1 MDIFQMVGAAFV
13 LFVAAVVCIDLV
25 RTDRDNGERDD

>member
-13 LFVAAVVCIDLV
+13 LFVAAIACIDLV
-25 RTDRDNGERDD
+25 RTDRANERRDE

>member
-1 MDIFQMVGAAFV
+1 MDFLQIVGVAFV
-13 LFVAAVVCIDLV
+13 LFVAAVACVDLV

>member
-1 MDIFQMVGAAFV
+1 MDFLQIVGVAFV
-13 LFVAAVVCIDLV
+13 FFVAAVVCIDLV

>member
-1 MDIFQMVGAAFV
+1 MDFLQIVGVAFV
-13 LFVAAVVCIDLV
+13 LFVAAVACIDLV